1 MDKICEVGLS
11 SWTGLN
17 QVITTLTEEQAVQM
31 LQHEMDNRKRGTFVL
46 RLNKRINALRSL
58 RETNRLVKEL
68 TK

>member
-11 SWTGLN
+11 SWTALN
-17 QVITTLTEEQAVQM
+17 QVITTLTEEQAVKM
-31 LQHEMDNRKRGTFVL
+31 LEHEMDNRKRGTFVL